1 MIFIFK
7 MHLTFLWLMSAWLL
21 LTTPIIP
28 SLTGITRPHNTSM
41 ASVPWSIK
49 SSLVITAKVLRPK
62 TDTSIS
68 SVKFIFFVQKLLFH
82 KSNIDLDKKI
92 FHVQNLLYKICE
104 NIGLRC
110 LTPLSLIF
118 QLYHGSQLYWWRK
131 PKYPEK
137 TTDLLQVTDK
147 LYHIMLYRVHLAWA
161 GFKFTTL
168 VVIDT
173 DCIA

>member
-1 MIFIFK
+1 
-7 MHLTFLWLMSAWLL
+7 
-21 LTTPIIP
+21 
-28 SLTGITRPHNTSM
+28 M

-62 TDTSIS
+62 TDTIIS

-147 LYHIMLYRVHLAWA
+147 LYHIMLYRVHLAW
-161 GFKFTTL
+161 
-168 VVIDT
+168 
-173 DCIA
+173 